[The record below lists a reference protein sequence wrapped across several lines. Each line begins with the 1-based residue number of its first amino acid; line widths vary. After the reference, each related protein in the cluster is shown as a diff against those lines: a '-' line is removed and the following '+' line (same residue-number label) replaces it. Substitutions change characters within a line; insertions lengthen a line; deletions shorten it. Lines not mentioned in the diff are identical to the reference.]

1 MLNLFRKRFSLTVT
15 LVFFVMGILMLTF
28 AIIGGTVA
36 LLHVVD
42 ILPRNGFPPEFE
54 DEGNRFPFFPLL
66 AFSFFCILLGTALT
80 IFFSKKALNPLRQ
93 VIEATHQVARGDF
106 TTKIHVKGIVE
117 LEELSTSF
125 NKMTN
130 ELAGIETLRSDFI
143 NNFSHELKTPLVS
156 IRGFAKL
163 LKNQQLTQEER
174 DEYLDIILVESD
186 RLAGLSTNLLTLS
199 KYEHLD
205 IIPEKASFQL
215 DEQIRRILVLMEPK
229 WAAKQL
235 NLDVDL
241 EPILY
246 HSNADLMAHIW
257 LNLLDNAIKFSE
269 QHGTITVK
277 LAHTASGIQFSVK
290 DEGIGMKE
298 EATQRIFE
306 KFYQGDASH
315 HAQGHGIGLAL
326 VKRLVKLCDGHITVQ
341 SQPGEGSIFTVV
353 FGVS

>member
-1 MLNLFRKRFSLTVT
+1 
-15 LVFFVMGILMLTF
+15 
-28 AIIGGTVA
+28 
-36 LLHVVD
+36 
-42 ILPRNGFPPEFE
+42 
-54 DEGNRFPFFPLL
+54 
-66 AFSFFCILLGTALT
+66 
-80 IFFSKKALNPLRQ
+80 
-93 VIEATHQVARGDF
+93 
-106 TTKIHVKGIVE
+106 
-117 LEELSTSF
+117 
-125 NKMTN
+125 
-130 ELAGIETLRSDFI
+130 
-143 NNFSHELKTPLVS
+143 
-156 IRGFAKL
+156 
-163 LKNQQLTQEER
+163 
-174 DEYLDIILVESD
+174 
-186 RLAGLSTNLLTLS
+186 
-199 KYEHLD
+199 
-205 IIPEKASFQL
+205 
-215 DEQIRRILVLMEPK
+215 MEPK

-257 LNLLDNAIKFSE
+257 LNLMDNAIKFSE
-269 QHGTITVK
+269 QNGTITVK